1 MNLSYRKIFCLLLL
15 TTGLSGIT
23 LGQFTSQSADKLIN
37 TAYSQKDKIFA
48 FYQTPVAKLGSLTAS
63 VPDTGKAN
71 IQWTKY
77 DTTSRTFK
85 LPFKND
91 VNVHNSRID
100 TLTEGAYMVHITRVS
115 PKLDTTFTAWIVF
128 NSLTIAV
135 DKDNNGFVP
144 YFRSTCDYFDLITNF
159 TYKPLKKYRYFN
171 PDSAKAKPYEF
182 TNIIRLQWQV
192 SATGA
197 VVSNTTLN
205 RTRIAGKDM
214 PPENTDYSV
223 QVTDTFGLTQTDHI
237 TYKSI
242 VTRADFELKTD
253 DPVDGK
259 NSAPYHVE
267 FTNNSKNGY
276 NFTWYLGDGDTIK
289 TQDLAPF
296 KHIYYLP
303 DSTVSI
309 KLISESKD
317 ECIDTLSKNFAVAP
331 PQIEW
336 PNVFVPRNG
345 ETFKFIHSVSL
356 HYYRFIIF
364 TRLGKKIYEET
375 AFDKPVPDGW
385 DGKIGSSLASEG
397 VYFYTLEVMHWD
409 PHPKQVN
416 AKGRY
421 SGCFYLFH
429 PN

>member
-1 MNLSYRKIFCLLLL
+1 MNLSYRKIICILIL
-15 TTGLSGIT
+15 TASISGIT
-23 LGQFTSQSADKLIN
+23 VAQFTSSSADKVMN
-37 TAYSQKDKIFA
+37 TAYSRNDKIFA

-63 VPDTGKAN
+63 VPDTINAN

-85 LPFKND
+85 PPFKSD
-91 VNVHNSRID
+91 VNVQTSRID
-100 TLTEGAYMVHITRVS
+100 TLTEGGYRVHITRVS

-144 YFRSTCDYFDLITNF
+144 YFRSTCDYFDLITNI

-171 PDSAKAKPYEF
+171 PDTATKAYEF
-182 TNIIRLQWQV
+182 KNIPKFIWQI
-192 SATGA
+192 SATGTVIA
-197 VVSNTTLN
+197 NTILN
-205 RTRIAGKDM
+205 RTRISGKDM
-214 PPENTDYSV
+214 PPENTDYTV

-242 VTRADFELKTD
+242 VTRADFELKAD
-253 DPVDGK
+253 EPVDGK

-267 FTNNSKNGY
+267 VTNNSKNGY
-276 NFTWYLGDGDTIK
+276 NFTWYMGDGDTIK
-289 TQDLAPF
+289 TQDNAPF
-296 KHIYYLP
+296 NHIYYTP

-317 ECIDTLSKNFAVAP
+317 GCIDTLSKDFAVAP
-331 PQIEW
+331 PQIDW
-336 PNVFVPRNG
+336 PNVFVPGHG
-345 ETFKFIHSVSL
+345 ENFKFIHSVSL

-364 TRLGKKIYEET
+364 TKLGKKVYEE
-375 AFDKPVPDGW
+375 AHFDKPVPDGW
-385 DGKIGSSLASEG
+385 NGMIGSSLASEG
-397 VYFYTLEVMHWD
+397 VYFYTLEVLHWD
-409 PHPKQVN
+409 PHPKLVN
-416 AKGRY
+416 SKGRY
-421 SGCFYLFH
+421 SGFFYLYH